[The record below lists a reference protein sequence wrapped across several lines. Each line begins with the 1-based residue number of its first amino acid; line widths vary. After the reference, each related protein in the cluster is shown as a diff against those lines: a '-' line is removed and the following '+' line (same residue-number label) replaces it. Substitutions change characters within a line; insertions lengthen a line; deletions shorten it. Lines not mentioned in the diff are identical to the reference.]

1 MEDLQTINKAIQKS
15 FALCSTYNN
24 IMVSLSGGADS
35 DIMLDLLLRT
45 CEDKSKLH
53 FCFFDTGIEYTATKE
68 HLDYLEQKYNIKI
81 ERQRAKCPVPLGC
94 KTYGQPFL
102 SKFVSQMIERL
113 QNKNFDFV
121 NDGNK
126 SFEELKA
133 KYPNCEGAL
142 TWWCNEYHE
151 QEGKKSHFNISNNRY
166 LKEFMI
172 SNPPTFKISDKCCLG
187 AKKNTSHD
195 YEKENSFDLKCVG
208 LRQAE
213 GGIRSSAYK
222 NCFDFDSAKKIQDFR
237 PIWWFTDE
245 DKKTY
250 EKLYNIQHSKCYTE
264 YGFKRTGCCGCC
276 FNSRFEEDLFKIKEV
291 EPQLYQA
298 VNNIFKDSY
307 AYTRAY
313 RKFKRQK
320 EHEKTI
326 VEGQMSFDTIIA
338 DLKAESD

>member
-1 MEDLQTINKAIQKS
+1 
-15 FALCSTYNN
+15 
-24 IMVSLSGGADS
+24 
-35 DIMLDLLLRT
+35 MLDLLLRT

-53 FCFFDTGIEYTATKE
+53 FVFFDTGIEYSATKE

-126 SFEELKA
+126 SFEELKT

-172 SNPPTFKISDKCCLG
+172 ANPPTFNISDKCCLG

-222 NCFDFDSAKKIQDFR
+222 NCYDFDSAKKIQDFR

-245 DKKTY
+245 DRKTY
-250 EKLYNIQHSKCYTE
+250 EKMYGIVHSKCYTE

-276 FNSRFEEDLFKIKEV
+276 FNSRFEEVLFKIKEV

-320 EHEKTI
+320 EYEKTL
-326 VEGQMSFDTIIA
+326 VEGQISFDTIIA
-338 DLKAESD
+338 DLKAENN